1 MKKNKWLLATGMIM
15 VLGLSACQKS
25 PDSSI
30 VVNKDLDNLID
41 QAQNGENGGVN
52 VADVAQN
59 YDTYQTNLQDD
70 SLGVIVNVD
79 ARVDIPKTNQMS
91 VFRVAQAPISQELLT
106 KVQQELVSGTL
117 YDGAALSIQTKADIE
132 RELQSEREY
141 YNSLA
146 QEYKGEDLRTMQEE
160 AQRIIDSCQEL
171 YESAPTEVRWS
182 DYPSD
187 GQLHSA
193 AERYQEDTSSEFYS
207 WHYDLNPNG
216 QVYYG
221 VTDGADGTQRSLYV
235 QNNPERGNCIRYRS
249 DKHGYEWVAGMQQS
263 NLEAVK
269 GGGYAQDIWDA
280 AGDIPQRIY
289 DQYGG
294 EITFV
299 EIQDEPV
306 TISQEEAIG
315 MADAFLTKLGIEDFQ
330 YYDGGLYNEVL
341 DLRYKSDL
349 DERDGFGYRKE
360 YILSYMRNIDGAFV
374 TFEAAGK
381 HEEGWNGDS
390 YVKKDWGIECIE
402 FRINDSG
409 IVGFDY
415 YSPLTM
421 VETVV
426 DQSNM
431 KTFEE
436 VRSTFETMV
445 TVANAVDPYIYE
457 DGGSVTIEIDR
468 VILGYARISEADSY
482 DTGLVVPV
490 WDFKGKKTNSY
501 GSGTTYGSVIT
512 INAIDGSIIDR
523 QLGY

>member
-1 MKKNKWLLATGMIM
+1 MRKNKWLLATGMIM

-30 VVNKDLDNLID
+30 VVNKDLNNLID
-41 QAQNGENGGVN
+41 EAQNSENGGVN

-70 SLGVIVNVD
+70 SLGVTVNVD
-79 ARVDIPKTNQMS
+79 AKVDIPKTDQMS
-91 VFRVAQAPISQELLT
+91 VFRVTQAPISQELLT

-117 YDGAALSIQTKADIE
+117 YDGAALSVKTQGDIE
-132 RELQSEREY
+132 QELQFERDY

-146 QEYKGEDLRTMQEE
+146 QEHEGEDLRIMQEE
-160 AQRIIDSCQEL
+160 TQRSIDRYQEA
-171 YESAPTEVRWS
+171 YESAPKEVQWS
-182 DYPSD
+182 EYPSD

-193 AERYQEDTSSEFYS
+193 KERYQEDTGSEFYS

-221 VTDGADGTQRSLYV
+221 VTDGTDGTYQSLYA
-235 QNNPERGNCIRYRS
+235 QNNPERGNCIRYRR
-249 DKHGYEWVAGMQQS
+249 DKHGYEWVAGMEPS
-263 NLEAVK
+263 NLEAVN
-269 GGGYAQDIWDA
+269 GGGAAQDIWDA
-280 AGDIPQRIY
+280 AGDIPQCIY

-294 EITFV
+294 EVTFT
-299 EIQDEPV
+299 EIQDELV
-306 TISQEEAIG
+306 TISQEDAIG
-315 MADAFLTKLGIEDFQ
+315 MADAFLTRLGIEGFQ
-330 YYDGGLYNEVL
+330 YYNGGLYNEVL

-349 DERDGFGYRKE
+349 DERAGGGYRKE

-402 FRINDSG
+402 FRINDTG
-409 IVGFDY
+409 IIGFDY
-415 YSPLTM
+415 YSPLTIM
-421 VETVV
+421 ETVV
-426 DQSNM
+426 EQSNM

-445 TVANAVDPYIYE
+445 TVTNAEDPDVQE
-457 DGGSVTIEIDR
+457 GSVTIEIDR

-482 DTGLVVPV
+482 DTGLIVPV
-490 WDFKGKKTNSY
+490 WDFKGKKTDSY
-501 GSGTTYGSVIT
+501 GRAATYGSVIT
-512 INAIDGSIIDR
+512 INAIDGSVIDR
-523 QLGY
+523 ELGY

>member
-1 MKKNKWLLATGMIM
+1 MRKNKWLLATGMVM
-15 VLGLSACQKS
+15 VLGLAACQKS

-41 QAQNGENGGVN
+41 QAQNSENGGVN
-52 VADVAQN
+52 VTDVAQN
-59 YDTYQTNLQDD
+59 YDIYQTNLQDD

-79 ARVDIPKTNQMS
+79 AKVDIPKTDQMS
-91 VFRVAQAPISQELLT
+91 VFRVAQAPITQELLT

-117 YDGAALSIQTKADIE
+117 YDGAALSVKTQGDIE
-132 RELQSEREY
+132 RELQFERDY

-146 QEYKGEDLRTMQEE
+146 QEYEGEDLQIMQEE
-160 AQRIIDSCQEL
+160 IQRSIDSYQEA
-171 YESAPTEVRWS
+171 YESAPKEVQWS
-182 DYPSD
+182 EYPSD

-193 AERYQEDTSSEFYS
+193 EERYQEDSDSEFYS

-221 VTDGADGTQRSLYV
+221 VTDGTDGTYRSLYA
-235 QNNPERGNCIRYRS
+235 QNNPERGNCIRYRR
-249 DKHGYEWVAGMQQS
+249 DKHGYEWVSGMEPS
-263 NLEAVK
+263 NLEAVN
-269 GGGYAQDIWDA
+269 GGGISQDIWDA
-280 AGDIPQRIY
+280 AGDIPQHIY

-294 EITFV
+294 EVTFT

-306 TISQEEAIG
+306 TISQEDAVG

-330 YYDGGLYNEVL
+330 YYNGGLYNEVL
-341 DLRYKSDL
+341 DLRYRSDL
-349 DERDGFGYRKE
+349 DERTGAGYRKE

-402 FRINDSG
+402 FRINDAG

-415 YSPLTM
+415 YSPLTI

-445 TVANAVDPYIYE
+445 AVTNAVNPDVQE
-457 DGGSVTIEIDR
+457 GSVTIEIDR

-482 DTGLVVPV
+482 DTGLIVPV
-490 WDFKGKKTNSY
+490 WDFKGKKTDTY
-501 GSGTTYGSVIT
+501 GMETYGSVMT
-512 INAIDGSIIDR
+512 INAIDGSVIDR
-523 QLGY
+523 GLGY